1 MTAPPDAGLHMPQ
14 RWRAYTVVSA
24 AITSGNSEVSRSE
37 IANLELAIP
46 SMEALQPSLAEVPAF
61 AGSPTGANVLVALID
76 CPAFTMGELDY
87 YGNAMELNL
96 PRGGNGGAKF

>member
-1 MTAPPDAGLHMPQ
+1 MPK
-14 RWRAYTVVSA
+14 RWRAHAPLSA

-37 IANLELAIP
+37 IANLELAFP
-46 SMEALQPSLAEVPAF
+46 GMEALQPSLAEVPAF

-76 CPAFTMGELDY
+76 GPAFTTGELDC